1 MLLRITIQ
9 HRRNGQSMP
18 SFLLFQSFRMLLL
31 FREVY
36 QGERS
41 QVTSSQCLYLISKRG
56 AFLYPRHFFY
66 KRPIR
71 SRIKLQPQHP
81 KVLQI
86 SVAFQSFSENP
97 DSKHAFRDAKKIL
110 SNWFN
115 QGIEFPNPNFSPLF
129 SHSLSPF
136 SKLKPPKENLTG
148 TRGGFRTY
156 NTTKPKIVSC
166 GV

>member
-1 MLLRITIQ
+1 MRGGSRIQRLIQSFKQRRQDLNQFRDILQVYSIIWFQLKTVGVLLRITIE

-110 SNWFN
+110 SN
-115 QGIEFPNPNFSPLF
+115 
-129 SHSLSPF
+129 
-136 SKLKPPKENLTG
+136 
-148 TRGGFRTY
+148 
-156 NTTKPKIVSC
+156 
-166 GV
+166 